1 MNSGRKFLALAIMF
15 FVFAI
20 AFSLVFWSGISLA
33 AQISLFALG
42 FGAGIMTGQW
52 IIDWRTS

>member
-1 MNSGRKFLALAIMF
+1 MSSDRKFLALAIMF

-33 AQISLFALG
+33 AQIGLFALG

-52 IIDWRTS
+52 IVNWRAS